1 MLLAANFCFVYYLLY
16 IFYFINY
23 YYELMRSLYLET
35 KTQQKFHK
43 TEKYARRNT
52 IALCTKSL
60 QK

>member
-1 MLLAANFCFVYYLLY
+1 MLFLAANFCFVYYLLY
-16 IFYFINY
+16 YY